1 MREVVAGARRSRSEK
16 LRKHQYRKGYAGSL
30 EGKRVEW
37 NGDNN
42 VEHMWE
48 QVKRAMVESA
58 REVCSSVR
66 VGGKNP
72 KSVWWNDKIKVAVR
86 RKKTAWK

>member
-1 MREVVAGARRSRSEK
+1 MAGARNIRSEK
-16 LRKHQYRKGYAGSL
+16 MREHQYKEGYDRSL

-37 NGDNN
+37 DGDNN

-58 REVCSSVR
+58 REVWGSVKIGR
-66 VGGKNP
+66 RNP
-72 KSVWWNDKIKVAVR
+72 KRVW
-86 RKKTAWK
+86 